1 MSLVVT
7 TSSHLGV
14 SKANNGWPEY
24 PSPSTT
30 GYDTIGIMVQKNDK
44 KIIKK
49 FTRTEFVAM
58 QHLLQLFPK
67 LN

>member
-30 GYDTIGIMVQKNDK
+30 GYDTIGIMVQKNNN
-44 KIIKK
+44 KIIIKN
-49 FTRTEFVAM
+49 RLMAV
-58 QHLLQLFPK
+58 
-67 LN
+67 

>member
-30 GYDTIGIMVQKNDK
+30 GYDTIGIMVQKNNK

-49 FTRTEFVAM
+49 FTDIGLIGFFIAINC
-58 QHLLQLFPK
+58 K
-67 LN
+67 